1 MGEEVYDDA
10 NHCWHFSKIQNWIGM
25 WTSNSVSRHI
35 PKEWKAKT
43 LVDACI
49 LIHSNTV
56 AKGRGS
62 HCVHWWKTHCSD
74 YVQECSDAC
83 GNVYALW
90 RKGQLWKGKYYMVL
104 LFLYIYM
111 VLLIKGTLC
120 GPAHKDRELNTGCHG
135 LEERLTKTYSLMD
148 LHFQFWECCTMWMQ
162 LTLLRCPLTNGCG
175 RKFWV
180 YVFYHIFIVFIEL
193 YLSSGRYMP
202 NYLIYNSPWFLLLV

>member
-104 LFLYIYM
+104 LFFIYIYGSSYKRYL
-111 VLLIKGTLC
+111 VWPCSQGQGIKHWLSR
-120 GPAHKDRELNTGCHG
+120 A
-135 LEERLTKTYSLMD
+135 
-148 LHFQFWECCTMWMQ
+148 
-162 LTLLRCPLTNGCG
+162 G
-175 RKFWV
+175 RKTHEDLQFDGSTLSV
-180 YVFYHIFIVFIEL
+180 LRML
-193 YLSSGRYMP
+193 YNVNAANPTEVSTHKWL
-202 NYLIYNSPWFLLLV
+202 W